1 MSKDY
6 QAYAFAAS
14 LRNKETQDI
23 FTILAHCWA
32 RSLEEATSI
41 AHRTLNEQ
49 YSDSV
54 LSTKLLIREIEGAVY
69 VDTDDLEED
78 SEVHWLDRDIT
89 MRSQ

>member
-23 FTILAHCWA
+23 FTILAA
-32 RSLEEATSI
+32 RSLEEATGI